1 MRTLQRTLAAL
12 IFPAIAWLGAA
23 CERDTPTEARPGG
36 TALSVSG
43 DLTGALSTDLGHSY
57 QVILSCTDG
66 HSVILWV
73 DPATLTSL
81 AADVE
86 AINAS
91 DTGVSCT
98 LDSTALDP
106 SSQTTAWTV
115 YDYNPSNNALA
126 PRNAPNKM
134 PATTSGSV
142 TTFAFLPGKFTAL
155 LTTTDRSLTG
165 DLSMTT
171 LTDNI
176 SVSGPATTFM
186 TQHGGGNCVSD
197 VPAAVR
203 FYFVSPS
210 ASGSTVGT
218 PPAGFYTQF
227 WWSNPTNVPLTA
239 GNQTPVTITA
249 NVGDPNEWSDWN
261 GQRGSSSPEVLAA
274 FEKAIHKVQ
283 TIGLS
288 FGGECFFETGVTA
301 EYPSGSPPPYEM
313 FSSTFSETPTP

>member
-1 MRTLQRTLAAL
+1 MQTLRRTVAILT
-12 IFPAIAWLGAA
+12 FPAIAWLGAA

-36 TALSVSG
+36 MALSVSG
-43 DLTGALSTDLGHSY
+43 DVTDALSTDLGQSY

-73 DPATLTSL
+73 DSATLSSL

-91 DTGVSCT
+91 DTGVRCT

-134 PATTSGSV
+134 PATTTGTT
-142 TTFAFLPGKFTAL
+142 TTFDFLPGKFTAL

-171 LTDNI
+171 LKDQI
-176 SVSGPATTFM
+176 SLSGSATTFM
-186 TQHGGGNCVSD
+186 TQHNGGDCVSN

-210 ASGSTVGT
+210 ASGSSVGT

-227 WWSNPTNVPLTA
+227 WWSNPADVRLLT
-239 GNQTPVTITA
+239 GNQSVQPIMA
-249 NVGDPNEWSDWN
+249 SLSDPNEWSDWN
-261 GQRGSSSPEVLAA
+261 GQRANSSLEVMAA
-274 FEKAIHKVQ
+274 FEKAIQNVQ
-283 TIGLS
+283 TVGLS
-288 FGGECFFETGVTA
+288 FGGLCFFETGVTA
-301 EYPSGSPPPYEM
+301 VYPSTTPPYEV
-313 FSSTFSETPTP
+313 FSSNFSETSP

>member
-1 MRTLQRTLAAL
+1 MRTFQRVAAVL
-12 IFPAIAWLGAA
+12 VYPAIMCLGIA

-36 TALSVSG
+36 MALSVSG
-43 DLTGALSTDLGHSY
+43 DLTDALSTDLGQSY

-66 HSVILWV
+66 HSVVLWV

-115 YDYNPSNNALA
+115 YDYNPSNNAIA
-126 PRNAPNKM
+126 PRNAPDKM
-134 PATTSGSV
+134 PATTSNSV
-142 TTFAFLPGKFTAL
+142 TTFDFLPGKFTAL

-165 DLSMTT
+165 DLSAKM
-171 LTDNI
+171 LTDEI
-176 SVSGPATTFM
+176 RVSGPATTFM
-186 TQHGGGNCVSD
+186 TQHNGGANCSSNF
-197 VPAAVR
+197 PATVR

-249 NVGDPNEWSDWN
+249 VVSDPDEWSDWN
-261 GQRGSSSPEVLAA
+261 GQRASSSPEVLAA
-274 FEKAIHKVQ
+274 FEKAIQNVQ
-283 TIGLS
+283 TVGLS
-288 FGGECFFETGVTA
+288 FGGLCFFETGVTA
-301 EYPSGSPPPYEM
+301 EYPSGTQPPYEV
-313 FSSTFSETPTP
+313 FSSDFSEML

>member
-1 MRTLQRTLAAL
+1 MQTRKRISAVL
-12 IFPAIAWLGAA
+12 IFSAIAYLAVA
-23 CERDTPTEARPGG
+23 CERDTPTAARPGRMA
-36 TALSVSG
+36 TDVI
-43 DLTGALSTDLGHSY
+43 STDLSQSY

-66 HSVILWV
+66 HSVVLSV

-81 AADVE
+81 AADVD
-86 AINAS
+86 AMNAS
-91 DTGVSCT
+91 GTGVTCT
-98 LDSTALDP
+98 LDSSALDP

-115 YDYNPSNNALA
+115 YDYNPSNNAIA

-134 PATTSGSV
+134 PATTTGTT
-142 TTFAFLPGKFTAL
+142 TTFEFLPGKFTAL

-171 LTDNI
+171 LTDQI

-186 TQHGGGNCVSD
+186 TQHGGGDCVGD

-239 GNQTPVTITA
+239 ASQTVTISVPVA
-249 NVGDPNEWSDWN
+249 DPNEWSDWN

-274 FEKAIHKVQ
+274 FEKAIRNVQ
-283 TIGLS
+283 TVGLS

-301 EYPSGSPPPYEM
+301 VYPSTPPPYEV
-313 FSSTFSETPTP
+313 FSSTFSETP

>member
-1 MRTLQRTLAAL
+1 MRILQRAAAAL
-12 IFPAIAWLGAA
+12 IYPTILCLGVA
-23 CERDTPTEARPGG
+23 CERDVPTEARPGRLA
-36 TALSVSG
+36 TDAI
-43 DLTGALSTDLGHSY
+43 STDLSQSY

-66 HSVILWV
+66 HSVVLSV
-73 DPATLTSL
+73 DAATLTSL
-81 AADVE
+81 AADVD

-91 DTGVSCT
+91 GTGVTCT

-142 TTFAFLPGKFTAL
+142 TMFTFLPGKFTAL

-171 LTDNI
+171 LTDQI
-176 SVSGPATTFM
+176 SVSGSATTFM
-186 TQHGGGNCVSD
+186 TQHNGGANCSSNI
-197 VPAAVR
+197 PAAVR

-210 ASGSTVGT
+210 ASRSTVGT

-227 WWSNPTNVPLTA
+227 WWSNPEHLELISGT
-239 GNQTPVTITA
+239 QTGLITA
-249 NVGDPNEWSDWN
+249 NVGDPSEWSDWN
-261 GQRGSSSPEVLAA
+261 GQPASSPAVAAA
-274 FEKAIHKVQ
+274 FEKAIHNVQ
-283 TIGLS
+283 TVGLS
-288 FGGECFFETGVTA
+288 FGGLCFFETGVTA
-301 EYPSGSPPPYEM
+301 MYPSGDPPPDEV
-313 FSSTFSETPTP
+313 FSSDFSEMP

>member
-1 MRTLQRTLAAL
+1 MQTLRRIAAVL
-12 IFPAIAWLGAA
+12 TFPAIAYLGAA

-36 TALSVSG
+36 MALTVSG
-43 DLTGALSTDLGHSY
+43 DLTDALSTDLGQSY
-57 QVILSCTDG
+57 QVVLSCTDG

-73 DPATLTSL
+73 GSAMLTGL

-106 SSQTTAWTV
+106 SSPTTAWTV

-176 SVSGPATTFM
+176 SVSGPAATFV
-186 TQHGGGNCVSD
+186 TQHGGGDCVGD

-227 WWSNPTNVPLTA
+227 WWSNPVDMTLTA
-239 GNQTPVTITA
+239 GTQSGPITA
-249 NVGDPNEWSDWN
+249 NVFDPNEWSDWN
-261 GQRGSSSPEVLAA
+261 GQRGSNPAVTAA
-274 FEKAIHKVQ
+274 FEKAIHNVQ
-283 TIGLS
+283 TVGLS

-301 EYPSGSPPPYEM
+301 EYPSGTPPPYEM

>member
-36 TALSVSG
+36 MALSVSG
-43 DLTGALSTDLGHSY
+43 DLTDALSTDLGQSY

-66 HSVILWV
+66 HSVVLSV
-73 DPATLTSL
+73 DAATLTSL
-81 AADVE
+81 AADVD

-91 DTGVSCT
+91 GTGVSCT

-115 YDYNPSNNALA
+115 YDYNPSNHALA

-134 PATTSGSV
+134 PATTSVSG
-142 TTFAFLPGKFTAL
+142 TTFDFLPGKFTAL

-165 DLSMTT
+165 DLSTKT
-171 LTDNI
+171 LMDVI
-176 SVSGPATTFM
+176 SLRGSATTFM
-186 TQHGGGNCVSD
+186 TQHNGGNCVSNI
-197 VPAAVR
+197 PAAVR

-210 ASGSTVGT
+210 ASGSTPGM

-227 WWSNPTNVPLTA
+227 WWSNPVNLPLTA
-239 GNQTPVTITA
+239 GNQDGMITVRV
-249 NVGDPNEWSDWN
+249 NDKTQWSDWN
-261 GQRGSSSPEVLAA
+261 GKPATDPNVSEA
-274 FEKAIHKVQ
+274 FEEAIQKVQ
-283 TIGLS
+283 TVGLS

-301 EYPSGSPPPYEM
+301 GPSNTADEM
-313 FSSTFSETPTP
+313 FSSNFSEMPTP

>member
-1 MRTLQRTLAAL
+1 MQTLRRIAAVL
-12 IFPAIAWLGAA
+12 TFPAIAYLGAA

-36 TALSVSG
+36 MALTVSG
-43 DLTGALSTDLGHSY
+43 DLTDALSTDLGQSY

-73 DPATLTSL
+73 DPATLTGL

-106 SSQTTAWTV
+106 SSQTTTWTV

-134 PATTSGSV
+134 PATTMDAT
-142 TTFAFLPGKFTAL
+142 TTFEFLPGKFTAL

-165 DLSMTT
+165 DLSTKT
-171 LTDNI
+171 LTDVI
-176 SVSGPATTFM
+176 SVGGSATTFR
-186 TQHGGGNCVSD
+186 TQHNGGASCSSNF
-197 VPAAVR
+197 PATVR

-210 ASGSTVGT
+210 ASGSTVGK

-227 WWSNPTNVPLTA
+227 WWSNPEHQELNSGTQ
-239 GNQTPVTITA
+239 GGTIIA
-249 NVGDPNEWSDWN
+249 NVGDPSEWSDWN
-261 GQRGSSSPEVLAA
+261 GQRPTPDNPEVATA
-274 FEKAIHKVQ
+274 FEKAIHNVQ
-283 TIGLS
+283 TVGLS
-288 FGGECFFETGVTA
+288 FGGLCFFETGVTTDA
-301 EYPSGSPPPYEM
+301 DEM
-313 FSSTFSETPTP
+313 FNSTFSETP

>member
-1 MRTLQRTLAAL
+1 MATDV
-12 IFPAIAWLGAA
+12 I
-23 CERDTPTEARPGG
+23 
-36 TALSVSG
+36 
-43 DLTGALSTDLGHSY
+43 STDLSQSY

-66 HSVILWV
+66 HSVVLSV

-81 AADVE
+81 AADVD
-86 AINAS
+86 AMNAS
-91 DTGVSCT
+91 GTGVTCT
-98 LDSTALDP
+98 LDSSALDP

-115 YDYNPSNNALA
+115 YDYNPSNNAIA

-134 PATTSGSV
+134 PATTTGTT
-142 TTFAFLPGKFTAL
+142 TTFEFLPGKFTAL

-171 LTDNI
+171 LTDQI

-186 TQHGGGNCVSD
+186 TQHGGGDCVGD

-210 ASGSTVGT
+210 ASGSTVGS

-227 WWSNPTNVPLTA
+227 WWSNPVNMQLIS
-239 GNQTPVTITA
+239 GNQSELITA
-249 NVGDPNEWSDWN
+249 NVGDPTEWSDWN
-261 GQRGSSSPEVLAA
+261 GQRANSSPEVLAA
-274 FEKAIHKVQ
+274 FEKAIQKVQ
-283 TIGLS
+283 TVGLS

-301 EYPSGSPPPYEM
+301 VYPSTPPPYEV
-313 FSSTFSETPTP
+313 FSSTFNETSP

>member
-1 MRTLQRTLAAL
+1 MQTFRRTVAVL
-12 IFPAIAWLGAA
+12 IFPAIAYLGAA
-23 CERDTPTEARPGG
+23 CGRDTPTEARPGG
-36 TALSVSG
+36 MALSVSG
-43 DLTGALSTDLGHSY
+43 DLTDPLSTDLGQSY

-73 DPATLTSL
+73 DPATLTGL

-106 SSQTTAWTV
+106 SSQTTPWTV

-126 PRNAPNKM
+126 PRNSPNKM
-134 PATTSGSV
+134 PATTSSSV
-142 TTFAFLPGKFTAL
+142 TTFDFLPGKFTAL

-165 DLSMTT
+165 DLSAKM
-171 LTDNI
+171 LTDEI
-176 SVSGPATTFM
+176 GVSGPATTFM
-186 TQHGGGNCVSD
+186 TQHNGGANCSSNI
-197 VPAAVR
+197 PAAVR

-227 WWSNPTNVPLTA
+227 WWSNPMDMTLIA
-239 GNQTPVTITA
+239 GTQSGTITA
-249 NVGDPNEWSDWN
+249 NVSNPAEWSDWN
-261 GQRGSSSPEVLAA
+261 GQRASNPEVLAA
-274 FEKAIHKVQ
+274 FEKAIRNVQ
-283 TIGLS
+283 TVGL
-288 FGGECFFETGVTA
+288 
-301 EYPSGSPPPYEM
+301 
-313 FSSTFSETPTP
+313 

>member
-1 MRTLQRTLAAL
+1 MQTFRRTVAVL
-12 IFPAIAWLGAA
+12 IFPAVAYWGAA
-23 CERDTPTEARPGG
+23 CERDTPTGARPGG
-36 TALSVSG
+36 RALSVSG
-43 DLTGALSTDLGHSY
+43 DLTDALSTDLGQSY

-73 DPATLTSL
+73 DAATLTSL
-81 AADVE
+81 AGDVE

-98 LDSTALDP
+98 LDSTAPDP

-115 YDYNPSNNALA
+115 YDYNPSNHALA
-126 PRNAPNKM
+126 PRHAPDKR

-142 TTFAFLPGKFTAL
+142 TMFDFLPGKFTAL

-171 LTDNI
+171 LTDHI

-186 TQHGGGNCVSD
+186 TQHGGGDCVGD

-227 WWSNPTNVPLTA
+227 WWSNPADLALIA
-239 GNQTPVTITA
+239 GSETGMIPA
-249 NVGDPNEWSDWN
+249 SVGDPN
-261 GQRGSSSPEVLAA
+261 G
-274 FEKAIHKVQ
+274 
-283 TIGLS
+283 
-288 FGGECFFETGVTA
+288 
-301 EYPSGSPPPYEM
+301 
-313 FSSTFSETPTP
+313 

>member
-1 MRTLQRTLAAL
+1 MKKLKRIPAVLV
-12 IFPAIAWLGAA
+12 FSAIAYVGVA
-23 CERDTPTEARPGG
+23 CERDTPTAARPGRMA
-36 TALSVSG
+36 TDVVP
-43 DLTGALSTDLGHSY
+43 TDLSQSY

-106 SSQTTAWTV
+106 STQTTAWTV

-134 PATTSGSV
+134 PATTTGSV
-142 TTFAFLPGKFTAL
+142 TMFTFLPGKFTAL

-171 LTDNI
+171 LTDQI
-176 SVSGPATTFM
+176 SVSGSATTFM
-186 TQHGGGNCVSD
+186 TQHGGGDCVND

-210 ASGSTVGT
+210 ASGSSVGT

-227 WWSNPTNVPLTA
+227 WWSNPMNMLLTP
-239 GNQTPVTITA
+239 GSNGTIIA
-249 NVGDPNEWSDWN
+249 NVGEPSEWSDWN
-261 GQRGSSSPEVLAA
+261 GQRANSSPEVLAA
-274 FEKAIHKVQ
+274 FEKAIQNVQ
-283 TIGLS
+283 TVGLS
-288 FGGECFFETGVTA
+288 FGGLCFFETGVTA
-301 EYPSGSPPPYEM
+301 
-313 FSSTFSETPTP
+313 

>member
-1 MRTLQRTLAAL
+1 MATD
-12 IFPAIAWLGAA
+12 AI
-23 CERDTPTEARPGG
+23 
-36 TALSVSG
+36 
-43 DLTGALSTDLGHSY
+43 STDLSQSY

-66 HSVILWV
+66 HSVVLSV
-73 DPATLTSL
+73 DAATLTSL
-81 AADVE
+81 AADVD

-91 DTGVSCT
+91 GTGVSCT
-98 LDSTALDP
+98 LDSTVLDP

-126 PRNAPNKM
+126 PRNAPNKT

-142 TTFAFLPGKFTAL
+142 TMFTFLPGKFTAL

-171 LTDNI
+171 LTDQI
-176 SVSGPATTFM
+176 SVSGSATTFM
-186 TQHGGGNCVSD
+186 TQHGGGDCVND

-227 WWSNPTNVPLTA
+227 WWSNPVSLQLVSGTQN
-239 GNQTPVTITA
+239 GTIIA
-249 NVGDPNEWSDWN
+249 NVGDPSEWSDWN
-261 GQRGSSSPEVLAA
+261 GQRANSSPEVLAA
-274 FEKAIHKVQ
+274 FEKAIQKVQ
-283 TIGLS
+283 TVGLS
-288 FGGECFFETGVTA
+288 FGGLCFFETGVTA
-301 EYPSGSPPPYEM
+301 IYPSSTPPPDEV
-313 FSSTFSETPTP
+313 FSSDFSETP

>member
-1 MRTLQRTLAAL
+1 MRTHQRTLAAL

-23 CERDTPTEARPGG
+23 CERDTPTAARPGRMA
-36 TALSVSG
+36 TDAI
-43 DLTGALSTDLGHSY
+43 STDLSQSY

-66 HSVILWV
+66 HSVVLWV
-73 DPATLTSL
+73 DAATLTNL
-81 AADVE
+81 AADVD

-91 DTGVSCT
+91 GTGATCT
-98 LDSTALDP
+98 LESTALDP

-134 PATTSGSV
+134 PATTTGTT
-142 TTFAFLPGKFTAL
+142 TTFEFLPGKFTAL
-155 LTTTDRSLTG
+155 LTPPARSLTG
-165 DLSMTT
+165 NLSMTT
-171 LTDNI
+171 LTDQI
-176 SVSGPATTFM
+176 SVGGTPATTFV
-186 TQHGGGNCVSD
+186 TQHGGGDCVGN

-239 GNQTPVTITA
+239 GSQTVTITVPVA
-249 NVGDPNEWSDWN
+249 DPNEWSDWN

-274 FEKAIHKVQ
+274 FEKAIRNVQ
-283 TIGLS
+283 TVGLS
-288 FGGECFFETGVTA
+288 FGGECFFATGVTA
-301 EYPSGSPPPYEM
+301 VYPSTPPPYEV
-313 FSSTFSETPTP
+313 FSSDFSETP

>member
-1 MRTLQRTLAAL
+1 MQTRKRISAVL
-12 IFPAIAWLGAA
+12 IFSAIAYLAVA
-23 CERDTPTEARPGG
+23 CERDTPTAARPGRMA
-36 TALSVSG
+36 TDVI
-43 DLTGALSTDLGHSY
+43 STDLSQSY

-66 HSVILWV
+66 HSVVLSV

-81 AADVE
+81 AADVD
-86 AINAS
+86 AMNAS
-91 DTGVSCT
+91 GTGVTCT
-98 LDSTALDP
+98 LDSSALDP

-115 YDYNPSNNALA
+115 YDYNPSNNAIA

-134 PATTSGSV
+134 PATTTGTT
-142 TTFAFLPGKFTAL
+142 TTFEFLPGKFTAL

-171 LTDNI
+171 LTDQI

-186 TQHGGGNCVSD
+186 TQHGGGDCVGD

-239 GNQTPVTITA
+239 ASQTVTISVPVA
-249 NVGDPNEWSDWN
+249 DPNEWSDWN

-274 FEKAIHKVQ
+274 FEKAIRNVQ
-283 TIGLS
+283 TVGLS

-301 EYPSGSPPPYEM
+301 VYPSTPPPYEV
-313 FSSTFSETPTP
+313 FSSDFSETP

>member
-1 MRTLQRTLAAL
+1 MQTLRRTVAVLT
-12 IFPAIAWLGAA
+12 FPAIAYLGAA

-36 TALSVSG
+36 MALSVSG
-43 DLTGALSTDLGHSY
+43 DLTDALSTDLGQSY

-73 DPATLTSL
+73 DAATLTSL

-98 LDSTALDP
+98 LGSTALDP

-134 PATTSGSV
+134 PATTTGTT
-142 TTFAFLPGKFTAL
+142 TTFDFLPGKFTAL

-165 DLSMTT
+165 DLSTTT
-171 LTDNI
+171 LMDEI
-176 SVSGPATTFM
+176 RVSGSATTFV
-186 TQHGGGNCVSD
+186 TQHGGGDCVHD

-210 ASGSTVGT
+210 ASGSSVGT
-218 PPAGFYTQF
+218 PPSGFYTQF
-227 WWSNPTNVPLTA
+227 LWSNPVSLQLVSGTQS
-239 GNQTPVTITA
+239 GTIIA
-249 NVGDPNEWSDWN
+249 NVGDPSEWSDWN
-261 GQRGSSSPEVLAA
+261 GQRANSSLEVVAA
-274 FEKAIHKVQ
+274 FEKAIQNVQ
-283 TIGLS
+283 TVGLS
-288 FGGECFFETGVTA
+288 FGGLCFFETGVTVD
-301 EYPSGSPPPYEM
+301 PSTTSDEM
-313 FSSTFSETPTP
+313 FSSTFSETQ

>member
-1 MRTLQRTLAAL
+1 MQTFRRTVAVVIL
-12 IFPAIAWLGAA
+12 PAIAWLGAA

-36 TALSVSG
+36 MPLSVSG
-43 DLTGALSTDLGHSY
+43 DLTDALSTDLGQSY

-73 DPATLTSL
+73 GSATLTSL

-91 DTGVSCT
+91 DTGGSCT

-142 TTFAFLPGKFTAL
+142 TMFTFLPGKFTAL
-155 LTTTDRSLTG
+155 LTTTDPSLTG
-165 DLSMTT
+165 DLSTKT
-171 LTDNI
+171 LTDYI
-176 SVSGPATTFM
+176 SLSGSATTFM
-186 TQHGGGNCVSD
+186 TQHNGGANCSSNF
-197 VPAAVR
+197 PAAVR

-210 ASGSTVGT
+210 ASGSTIGT

-227 WWSNPTNVPLTA
+227 WWSN
-239 GNQTPVTITA
+239 
-249 NVGDPNEWSDWN
+249 
-261 GQRGSSSPEVLAA
+261 
-274 FEKAIHKVQ
+274 
-283 TIGLS
+283 
-288 FGGECFFETGVTA
+288 A
-301 EYPSGSPPPYEM
+301 EHLELISG
-313 FSSTFSETPTP
+313 TQG

>member
-1 MRTLQRTLAAL
+1 MQTLRRTVAVLT
-12 IFPAIAWLGAA
+12 FPAIAWLGAA

-36 TALSVSG
+36 MALSVSG
-43 DLTGALSTDLGHSY
+43 DLTDALSTDLGQSY

-73 DPATLTSL
+73 DSATLTSL

-126 PRNAPNKM
+126 PRNAPDKM

-142 TTFAFLPGKFTAL
+142 TTFDFLPGKFTAL

-165 DLSMTT
+165 DLSMRT
-171 LTDNI
+171 LTDQI

-186 TQHGGGNCVSD
+186 TQHGGGNCVGD

-210 ASGSTVGT
+210 ASGSTVGS

-227 WWSNPTNVPLTA
+227 WWSNPVNLPLTA
-239 GNQTPVTITA
+239 GSETGTITA
-249 NVGDPNEWSDWN
+249 DVSDPNEWSDWN
-261 GQRGSSSPEVLAA
+261 GQRANSSLEVLAA
-274 FEKAIHKVQ
+274 FEKAIQKVQ
-283 TIGLS
+283 TVGLS

-301 EYPSGSPPPYEM
+301 EYPSGTPPPYEM
-313 FSSTFSETPTP
+313 FSTNFSETP

>member
-1 MRTLQRTLAAL
+1 MRILQRAAAAL
-12 IFPAIAWLGAA
+12 IYPTILCLGVA
-23 CERDTPTEARPGG
+23 CERDVPTEARPGRMA
-36 TALSVSG
+36 TDAI
-43 DLTGALSTDLGHSY
+43 STDLSQSY

-66 HSVILWV
+66 HSGVLSV
-73 DPATLTSL
+73 DAATLTSL
-81 AADVE
+81 AADVD

-91 DTGVSCT
+91 GTGVTCT
-98 LDSTALDP
+98 LDATALDP

-134 PATTSGSV
+134 PATTTGSV
-142 TTFAFLPGKFTAL
+142 TMFTFLPGKFTAL

-171 LTDNI
+171 LTDQI
-176 SVSGPATTFM
+176 SVSGSATTFM
-186 TQHGGGNCVSD
+186 TQHGGGDCVND

-227 WWSNPTNVPLTA
+227 WWSNPVSLQLISGTQN
-239 GNQTPVTITA
+239 GTIIA
-249 NVGDPNEWSDWN
+249 NVGDASEWSDWN
-261 GQRGSSSPEVLAA
+261 GQRANSSPEVLAA
-274 FEKAIHKVQ
+274 FVKAIQKVQ
-283 TIGLS
+283 TVGLS
-288 FGGECFFETGVTA
+288 FGGLCFFETGVTA
-301 EYPSGSPPPYEM
+301 MYPSTTPPPDEV
-313 FSSTFSETPTP
+313 FSSNFSETP

>member
-1 MRTLQRTLAAL
+1 MQTFRRTVAVVIL
-12 IFPAIAWLGAA
+12 PAIAWLGAA

-36 TALSVSG
+36 MPLSVSG
-43 DLTGALSTDLGHSY
+43 DLTDALSTDLGQSY

-73 DPATLTSL
+73 GSATLTSL

-126 PRNAPNKM
+126 PRNAPDKR
-134 PATTSGSV
+134 PATTTATT
-142 TTFAFLPGKFTAL
+142 TTFDFLPGKFTAL

-171 LTDNI
+171 LTDQI
-176 SVSGPATTFM
+176 SLSGSATTFM
-186 TQHGGGNCVSD
+186 TQHNGGDCVSN

-210 ASGSTVGT
+210 ASGSSVGT

-227 WWSNPTNVPLTA
+227 WWSNPADVRLLS
-239 GNQTPVTITA
+239 GNQGPTPLIA
-249 NVGDPNEWSDWN
+249 NMSDPTEWSDWN
-261 GQRGSSSPEVLAA
+261 GQRGDSS
-274 FEKAIHKVQ
+274 
-283 TIGLS
+283 
-288 FGGECFFETGVTA
+288 
-301 EYPSGSPPPYEM
+301 
-313 FSSTFSETPTP
+313 

>member
-1 MRTLQRTLAAL
+1 MQTLRRIAAVL
-12 IFPAIAWLGAA
+12 TFPAIAYWGAA

-36 TALSVSG
+36 MALTVSG
-43 DLTGALSTDLGHSY
+43 DLTDALSTDLGQSY
-57 QVILSCTDG
+57 QVVLSCTDG

-73 DPATLTSL
+73 GSAMLTGL
-81 AADVE
+81 AADVA

-106 SSQTTAWTV
+106 SSPTTAWTV

-176 SVSGPATTFM
+176 SVSGPAATFV
-186 TQHGGGNCVSD
+186 TQHGGGDCVGD

-227 WWSNPTNVPLTA
+227 WWSNPVNMTLTA
-239 GNQTPVTITA
+239 GTQSGPITA
-249 NVGDPNEWSDWN
+249 NVFDPNEWSDWN
-261 GQRGSSSPEVLAA
+261 GQRGSNPAVTAA
-274 FEKAIHKVQ
+274 FEKAIHNVQ
-283 TIGLS
+283 TVGLS

-301 EYPSGSPPPYEM
+301 EYPSGTPPPYEM

>member
-1 MRTLQRTLAAL
+1 MQTLRRTVAVLT
-12 IFPAIAWLGAA
+12 FPAIAYLGAA

-36 TALSVSG
+36 MALSVSG
-43 DLTGALSTDLGHSY
+43 DLTDALSTDLGQSY

-73 DPATLTSL
+73 DSATLTSL

-134 PATTSGSV
+134 PATTTGTT
-142 TTFAFLPGKFTAL
+142 TTFDFLPGKFTAL

-171 LTDNI
+171 LTDQI
-176 SVSGPATTFM
+176 SLSGSATTFM
-186 TQHGGGNCVSD
+186 TQHNGGDCVSN

-210 ASGSTVGT
+210 ASGSSVGT

-227 WWSNPTNVPLTA
+227 WWSNPMNMQLLT
-239 GNQTPVTITA
+239 GNQSGTITA
-249 NVGDPNEWSDWN
+249 SLSDPNEWSDWN
-261 GQRGSSSPEVLAA
+261 GQRGSSSSEVLEA
-274 FEKAIHKVQ
+274 FMEATHKVQ
-283 TIGLS
+283 TVGLS

-301 EYPSGSPPPYEM
+301 DPSSTADEM
-313 FSSTFSETPTP
+313 FSSNFSEVLTP